1 MTISLNRST
10 QILID
15 NFIGTYFSNIPSENR
30 AKIRDSVVEIAD
42 SLLEQSNNDLD
53 KLATKGDLRDEN
65 ALVRDEIALVRDETQ
80 KEFSVVKDDIK
91 RLELKIIESKYD
103 LLKWLITAQLAIAG
117 LLLAMIKLI

>member
-53 KLATKGDLRDEN
+53 KLPTKGDL
-65 ALVRDEIALVRDETQ
+65 RDEIALVRDETQ